1 MMLKDIRDYI
11 ATLGIAEDEHC
22 YCGKMADKKDK
33 SVGVYPL
40 KQRRPSRIPLGGM
53 ENASY
58 AVKAISLLVHW
69 NKLPTESEK
78 AAVDLQD
85 ALRSCREQQ
94 INEYMMK
101 FIVVGYE
108 EPIPVDTDE
117 NGIYEYVIECLI
129 YYEKKE
135 GR

>member
-33 SVGVYPL
+33 SVGVYSL
-40 KQRRPSRIPLGGM
+40 KQRQPSRIPLGGM

-58 AVKAISLLVHW
+58 AVKSISLLVHW
-69 NKLPTESEK
+69 DKSPTESEK
-78 AAVDLQD
+78 AAVALQE
-85 ALRSCREQQ
+85 ALLSCREQQ
-94 INEYMMK
+94 INGHTMK
-101 FIVVGYE
+101 FITIGYE

-117 NGIYEYVIECLI
+117 NGIYEYVIECLF
-129 YYEKKE
+129 YYERKA
-135 GR
+135 